1 MKYKLNIFITGSS
14 GFVGTNFLNYFE
26 DKYYF
31 KKYNKNT
38 EILIQED
45 AVLHFAGKA
54 HDLKNTINPNEYFEI
69 NSDLTKEI
77 FNTFVKSSAEV
88 FIFLSSIKVYSN
100 INMLNVTEDFPTNP
114 DSFYGKSKLLAEDYI
129 LNTKI
134 PDNKRFYILRPSLI
148 LGKKHKGNI
157 ELLYN
162 FIKKG
167 YPWPLTAFNNRRSYC
182 YIENLFYVIDKL
194 INNKE
199 IPSGIYNVC
208 DDIPISTNQLID
220 LISKSTNQKLYMLY
234 IPKFII
240 KTLAKFGDIFKLPF
254 NSFTVQKITDSFV
267 INNNKIK
274 AALKSELPYSTQDGI
289 LKINKNF

>member
-1 MKYKLNIFITGSS
+1 MKSKLNIFITGSS

-31 KKYNKNT
+31 KIYNKNT

-54 HDLKNTINPNEYFEI
+54 HDLKNTNNPNEYFEI
-69 NSDLTKEI
+69 NSDLTKDI
-77 FNTFVKSSAEV
+77 FNSFINSSAEV

-100 INMLNVTEDFPTNP
+100 INMLNVTEEFPTNP

-148 LGKKHKGNI
+148 LGEKNKGNI

-167 YPWPLTAFNNRRSYC
+167 FPWPLTAFNNRRSYC

-208 DDIPISTNQLID
+208 DDIPISTNQLIY
-220 LISKSTNQKLYMLY
+220 LISKSTNKKLYMLY

-240 KTLAKFGDIFKLPF
+240 KTLAKFGDIFKLPY

-289 LKINKNF
+289 LKINKNL